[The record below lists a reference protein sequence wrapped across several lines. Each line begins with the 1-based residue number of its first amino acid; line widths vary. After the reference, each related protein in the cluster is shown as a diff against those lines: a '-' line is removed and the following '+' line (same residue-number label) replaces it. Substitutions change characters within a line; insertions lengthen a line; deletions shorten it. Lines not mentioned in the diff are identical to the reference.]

1 MISDKIGRKATL
13 LIMLTFQGVLMLIAI
28 PSWERH
34 FKRDSDRDS
43 GHLLDSTME
52 PTSPLFPSLTKDS
65 WGLKNFGINYGLVS
79 RHGCGRVV
87 MGRLSQMLYASSGSY
102 TSSSSPRV
110 LLFAG
115 PSSPSPCKGKKPM
128 MRLRR

>member
-28 PSWERH
+28 PVVGTATTSAILIVILAT
-34 FKRDSDRDS
+34 
-43 GHLLDSTME
+43 LLGFNYGTNLS
-52 PTSPLFPSLTKDS
+52 LFPSLTKDS
-65 WGLKNFGINYGLVS
+65 WGLKNFGINYGLVFTAW
-79 RHGCGRVV
+79 GVGGFV

-102 TSSSSPRV
+102 TSSFITAAV

-115 PSSPSPCKGKKPM
+115 SLLTLTLQGKKAET
-128 MRLRR
+128 